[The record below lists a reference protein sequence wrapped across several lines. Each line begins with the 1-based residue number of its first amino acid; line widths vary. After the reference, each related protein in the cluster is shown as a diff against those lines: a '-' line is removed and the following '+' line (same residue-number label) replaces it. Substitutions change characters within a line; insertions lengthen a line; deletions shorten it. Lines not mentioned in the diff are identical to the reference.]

1 MKSIIIFAVVF
12 IISFISFN
20 QGMNDIFEDY
30 TITLTSI
37 SMVVV
42 PLIAVTM
49 CILFLAF
56 MPSIKIIT
64 EDDSDEN
71 K

>member
-64 EDDSDEN
+64 EDNPDEN

>member
-64 EDDSDEN
+64 EDDSHEN

>member
-20 QGMNDIFEDY
+20 QGMNDIFENY

-49 CILFLAF
+49 CVLFLAF

-64 EDDSDEN
+64 A
-71 K
+71 

>member
-1 MKSIIIFAVVF
+1 MKNIIIFAVVF

-64 EDDSDEN
+64 EDDPEQD

>member
-1 MKSIIIFAVVF
+1 MKNIIIFAVVF

-64 EDDSDEN
+64 EDDPDEN